1 MSIESAIE
9 EKIRQAIARGEF
21 DNLAGQG
28 KPIDLDAYFNAPEEL
43 RMAFSMLRSNHFV
56 PAEIEM
62 LKEIASLKEQI
73 KNAADEEQKQALT
86 KILHEKSL
94 AVTLLLEKYRQK
106 R

>member
-9 EKIRQAIARGEF
+9 KQIKEAIARGEF
-21 DNLAGQG
+21 DNLAGKG
-28 KPIDLDAYFNAPEEL
+28 KPIDLDAYFSTPEDL
-43 RMAFSMLRSNHFV
+43 RMAFSMLRSNDFV

-62 LKEIASLKEQI
+62 LKEVASLKEQI

-94 AVTLLLEKYRQK
+94 AVALLLEKYRQK

>member
-28 KPIDLDAYFNAPEEL
+28 KSIDLDAYFNTPEDL
-43 RMAFSMLRSNHFV
+43 RMAFSMLRSNDFV

-62 LKEIASLKEQI
+62 LNEIASLKELI
-73 KNAADEEQKQALT
+73 KNTADVDQKQQLT
-86 KILHEKSL
+86 TILNEKSL
-94 AVTLLLEKYRQK
+94 AVTLLLEKYKQK